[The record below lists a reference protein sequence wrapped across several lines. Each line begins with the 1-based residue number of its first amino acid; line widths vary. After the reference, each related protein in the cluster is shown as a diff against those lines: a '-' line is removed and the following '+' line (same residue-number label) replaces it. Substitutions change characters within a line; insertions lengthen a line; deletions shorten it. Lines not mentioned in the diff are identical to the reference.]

1 MAQQEDELESH
12 HSTNAVFM
20 IRESAISA
28 GETYRGELLVPSI
41 VKYSQVSPVNILVRP
56 YATCKEFKIV

>member
-41 VKYSQVSPVNILVRP
+41 VKYLQ
-56 YATCKEFKIV
+56 

>member
-1 MAQQEDELESH
+1 MKNELIITTGLLVLACEIMAQQEDELESH

-28 GETYRGELLVPSI
+28 GETYLGELLVPSI
-41 VKYSQVSPVNILVRP
+41 VKYLQ
-56 YATCKEFKIV
+56 